1 MFRSLPVRT
10 ISGNRLLQEAV
21 PQFGGTFPNQSW
33 MSRDGSIVIAS
44 PDEDGNLL
52 TMNPVSGDIIQTWT
66 VVGGVG
72 NMRLSADGS
81 KVAICQPTFQ
91 VGGASA
97 GRVLIYD
104 PRTGSLLRTIN
115 NPRVGTTYNDFFGF
129 DCAISDDGNFIV
141 INAPRYSNLPTNT
154 NYYSRAFLFNL
165 KTGALVY
172 TYLDPAGAVAP
183 ASQTL
188 FSTRVGISSD
198 GSRVAISSANRP
210 ISTRFGYVYVYDQ
223 AGSTILLKANPS
235 AAAYE
240 KFGEQIALSS
250 DGKRLLVTTSDFNT
264 GFWYVTSFDVDTG
277 SQVASYTF
285 TSLAYT
291 QFGIALDISSDG
303 STVGIVNKNGTNS
316 YAQMRL
322 FLYRHDAT
330 TPFKTIISPN
340 SLGDYYFNF
349 DQSGSVV
356 QYSNNDAYNYS
367 GNGGV
372 SIEII

>member
-21 PQFGGTFPNQSW
+21 PQTGGSFPTQSW
-33 MSRDGSIVIAS
+33 MSRDGSIVIAR
-44 PDEDGNLL
+44 PDKDGNLL
-52 TMNPVSGDIIQTWT
+52 TISPASGDIIQTWT
-66 VVGGVG
+66 VSGGVG

-81 KVAICQPTFQ
+81 KVAICQPTYQ
-91 VGGASA
+91 VSGAFA

-115 NPRVGTTYNDFFGF
+115 NPRVGTAYNDFFGF

-141 INAPRYSNLPTNT
+141 INAPSYSNLPTNT

-165 KTGALVY
+165 NTGDLVY

-183 ASQTL
+183 ASATL

-198 GSRVAISSANRP
+198 GSRVAISSRDRTFL
-210 ISTRFGYVYVYDQ
+210 TRFGYVYVYDQ
-223 AGSTILLKANPS
+223 SGTAILSKVNPS
-235 AAAYE
+235 TVSNE
-240 KFGEQIALSS
+240 RFGEQIALSS
-250 DGKRLLVTTSDFNT
+250 DGKRLLVTTTNDSS
-264 GFWYVTSFDVDTG
+264 GFWYVTNFDVDTG

-285 TSLAYT
+285 TSLANT
-291 QFGIALDISSDG
+291 KFGIALDISSDG
-303 STVGIVNKNGTNS
+303 STVGIVNKNDTLAYS
-316 YAQMRL
+316 QMRL
-322 FLYRHDAT
+322 FLYRHDST
-330 TPFKTIISPN
+330 TPFKTIISSN
-340 SLGDYYFNF
+340 SLLDYYFNF

-356 QYSNNDAYNYS
+356 QYSNNDEYDFI